1 MLTFEESNSPMTI
14 SLHEDKRTGNS
25 PIIKFKRLSQ
35 DALVPVRATS
45 GSAGFDIYS
54 IGYYTIKPNVR
65 CLLDTGIAMQLPE
78 GWWGELKPRSG
89 LASKYGLDVL
99 AGVIDSDYLGEIK
112 VSLINLGEHDV
123 EIKKGDRIAQLI
135 IQRYESEWIEVEEL
149 RSTNRGGNGYAR
161 YAINY

>member
-1 MLTFEESNSPMTI
+1 MITFEESNSPMTI
-14 SLHEDKRTGNS
+14 SLHRDKYTINS

-35 DALVPVRATS
+35 DAQIPTRATA

-54 IGYYTIKPNVR
+54 NGFYLIKPQVR
-65 CLLDTGIAMQLPE
+65 CLLDTDIAMQLPE

-89 LASKYGLDVL
+89 LAAKHGLDVL

-135 IQRYESEWIEVEEL
+135 IQRYESEWVEVEEL
-149 RSTNRGGNGYAR
+149 HSTDRGNGGFGSTGV
-161 YAINY
+161 